1 MEREIDL
8 AQISDGRRYGL
19 NDLVKAD
26 CAGCQGCFSCCCGME
41 DTILLDPYDMYRM
54 AGGLQKTFDQLLEE
68 QKIELNLS
76 GGMDSSQSEN
86 GSDSGRCVF
95 LNGTGRCSIHK
106 IRPGICRI
114 FPLGRVY
121 EEGKLSISFQFTSA
135 ANRARKDKGEKMD

>member
-1 MEREIDL
+1 
-8 AQISDGRRYGL
+8 
-19 NDLVKAD
+19 
-26 CAGCQGCFSCCCGME
+26 ME

-76 GGMDSSQSEN
+76 GGLILPNLRMEV
-86 GSDSGRCVF
+86 DSGRCVF

-121 EEGKLSISFQFTSA
+121 EEGKPVSYTHLDVYKRQVFPVS
-135 ANRARKDKGEKMD
+135 

>member
-76 GGMDSSQSEN
+76 GGLILPNLRMEV
-86 GSDSGRCVF
+86 DSGRCVF

-106 IRPGICRI
+106 I
-114 FPLGRVY
+114 
-121 EEGKLSISFQFTSA
+121 LSLIHI
-135 ANRARKDKGEKMD
+135 